1 MRRLSRAAVA
11 GLFGSLAIFVA
22 GMIGLAHFAT
32 TIPRAAAVAFAPAD
46 AVVVLTG
53 GVGRL
58 DAGIALLDRGFG
70 RRLFVSGVH
79 PGVELNALLRQAPA
93 VREGRDCC
101 ITLGHGALDTRGN
114 AVETAAWAAG
124 AGVKS
129 LLLVTSNYHIERSLI
144 EFRSAMPGIAVV
156 PHPVP
161 APGIDF
167 DNWWREPR
175 IARLVLGEFV
185 KLQLARLR
193 TGFASWTRADP
204 DQAR

>member
-1 MRRLSRAAVA
+1 M
-11 GLFGSLAIFVA
+11 
-22 GMIGLAHFAT
+22 
-32 TIPRAAAVAFAPAD
+32 AD
-46 AVVVLTG
+46 AIVVLTG
-53 GVGRL
+53 GLGRL
-58 DAGIALLDRGFG
+58 DEGIALLDRGFG
-70 RRLFVSGVH
+70 KRLFISGVH

-114 AVETAAWAAG
+114 AIETAAWVAG

-144 EFRSAMPGIAVV
+144 EFRRAMPAVAILA
-156 PHPVP
+156 HPVP

-167 DNWWREPR
+167 DRWWREPR
-175 IARLVLGEFV
+175 VARLVLGECV

-193 TGFASWTRADP
+193 IGLARWTQTGPAP
-204 DQAR
+204 GP